1 MEKSSVDLLNVDY
14 DDVLNLYRGWKRSE
28 GLLQNKSKELT
39 ALKTRMK
46 QLQESHAKFRSQIQA
61 LESVKE
67 LTVTLQSELSSFQQ
81 ENVQLEAENNEL
93 ARINQKA
100 EENLDKARRDIDQL
114 TKALHDYEVKSE
126 HIRGRYEEVSRTNA
140 ELERTVSE
148 EKANRL
154 AAENRVRIAEAQIAD
169 LQADNRALL
178 DKLNSKASRE
188 QDTDRDLRQA
198 ASQLMTL
205 SNEVAKLGEVKEELA
220 VVEAEKDILKGD
232 IARLIRL
239 LEHYPAA
246 EGFVQRWYDNQGLSF
261 SGLDRLHG
269 SKGTGGHRDDPEAR
283 AMGLASD
290 LITPEEF
297 AHLKRLHGGGDP
309 FPMTASMQEESEN
322 WVPEE
327 TARLGVR
334 FLDARLGSATAVAA
348 ASSGGPGGVTAYRR
362 QVIRDFVRNANQVCL
377 ILFHIYWV
385 NLLIHY
391 LLCDVRFG

>member
-1 MEKSSVDLLNVDY
+1 MERSSVDLLNVDY

-28 GLLQNKSKELT
+28 GMLQNKSKELM
-39 ALKTRMK
+39 ALKARMK
-46 QLQESHAKFRSQIQA
+46 QLQESHAKFRNQIQA

-67 LTVTLQSELSSFQQ
+67 LTVTLQSELSAFQQ

-100 EENLDKARRDIDQL
+100 EQNLDKARRDIDEL
-114 TKALHDYEVKSE
+114 TKALHDNEVKLE
-126 HIRGRYEEVSRTNA
+126 HLRGRYEEISRTNA
-140 ELERTVSE
+140 ELDRIVSE
-148 EKANRL
+148 EKASRL
-154 AAENRVRIAEAQIAD
+154 AAENRVRIAEAQMRE
-169 LQADNRALL
+169 LQAENKALL
-178 DKLNSKASRE
+178 EKLNSTASRQ
-188 QDTDRDLRQA
+188 QDADRDLRHA
-198 ASQLMTL
+198 AAQLMTL
-205 SNEVAKLGEVKEELA
+205 SNEVTKLGEVKEELA

-261 SGLDRLHG
+261 SGLDRHQG
-269 SKGTGGHRDDPEAR
+269 KDPASEHKGDPEAQ

-334 FLDARLGSATAVAA
+334 FLDARLGSAAAVAA
-348 ASSGGPGGVTAYRR
+348 AGGPGGVTAYRR
-362 QVIRDFVRNANQVCL
+362 QVIRDFVRNANQVRVISNTAVTLRLCC
-377 ILFHIYWV
+377 V
-385 NLLIHY
+385 SHY
-391 LLCDVRFG
+391 

>member
-1 MEKSSVDLLNVDY
+1 MERSSVDLLNVDY

-39 ALKTRMK
+39 ALKARMK
-46 QLQESHAKFRSQIQA
+46 QLQESHAKFRNQIQA

-67 LTVTLQSELSSFQQ
+67 LTVTLQSELSAFQQ
-81 ENVQLEAENNEL
+81 ENVQLDAENSEL
-93 ARINQKA
+93 AKINQKA
-100 EENLDKARRDIDQL
+100 EQNLEKARRDIDEL

-126 HIRGRYEEVSRTNA
+126 HLRGRYEEVSRTNS
-140 ELERTVSE
+140 ELERVVSE
-148 EKANRL
+148 EKASRL
-154 AAENRVRIAEAQIAD
+154 AAENRIRIAEAQMEE
-169 LQADNRALL
+169 LQAENKALL
-178 DKLNSKASRE
+178 EKLNATTSRQ
-188 QDTDRDLRQA
+188 QDADRDLRHA
-198 ASQLMTL
+198 AAQLMTL
-205 SNEVAKLGEVKEELA
+205 SNEVTKLGEVKEELA

-246 EGFVQRWYDNQGLSF
+246 EGFVQRWHDNQGLSF
-261 SGLDRLHG
+261 SGLDRHHG
-269 SKGTGGHRDDPEAR
+269 KGEHKGDPEAQ

-297 AHLKRLHGGGDP
+297 AHLKRLHGNGDP

-334 FLDARLGSATAVAA
+334 FLDARLGSAAAVAA
-348 ASSGGPGGVTAYRR
+348 AASTGGPGGVTAYRR
-362 QVIRDFVRNANQVCL
+362 QVIRDFVRNANQV
-377 ILFHIYWV
+377 
-385 NLLIHY
+385 
-391 LLCDVRFG
+391 